1 LSLTALKLKINID
14 VRGLWCLTPLSTIFH
29 LYHGGQFGGNRS
41 TLKKPPTYRKSLT
54 NWISD
59 SYLRKNRSK
68 ILQKHMAIYYVMGY
82 FLVNPEKCDYRL
94 LLKKSMLL

>member
-1 LSLTALKLKINID
+1 MSAILF
-14 VRGLWCLTPLSTIFH
+14 GLFFFTYIMAVSFI
-29 LYHGGQFGGNRS
+29 GGGNRN
-41 TLKKPPTYRKSLT
+41 TRKKTPTYRKSLT

-82 FLVNPEKCDYRL
+82 FLVNPEKCDYCL